1 MSTTQ
6 KQHKISPAIAWLTI
20 QKFIIFYCLL
30 DREHTKRA
38 AAHFIYPTQNAELR
52 KARRSWYN
60 QFMRLN
66 KIIQRDYTSFSLYY
80 QIKLPL
86 DLEISI
92 PSDDPVRL
100 VSAFVEEMD
109 LSELYKTYG
118 RIRKNQATP
127 RQMLKLVIYAAM
139 NRIYSSRDIR
149 KACKRD
155 INFMYLL
162 EGMPAPDHATI
173 ARFIS
178 LHFSACARV
187 LLAQMSD
194 LLYLLGEISGKTIFI
209 DGTKIESA
217 ANKYTFVWKRAITK
231 NQARLYTKLTSFVAE
246 CEELYGIRTIY
257 HDQISIHT
265 LKRLKKQLC
274 RVKVQEGIV
283 FVHGIGRRKTQL
295 QKSLE
300 QLDQYLEKLKEYTK
314 KLYTLG
320 DRNSYSKTDPDATF
334 MRMKEDAMLNGQLKP
349 AYNIQHGVDSEYITW
364 IDISPRPTDTCT
376 LIPFLKDME
385 SHLGFKYSEIVADA
399 GYESEENYLFIEGNG
414 QTAYIKPQNYEIS
427 KTRKYKK
434 DISRRENMG
443 YHADRDSYICRNGRE
458 LTVTNE
464 RRSKT
469 ASGYVSVKTYYRSP
483 DCTGCPYKTECIKGN
498 NCKTPMKKRNKV
510 LMVSKTMSQKRAE
523 DLERITSEYGTM
535 LRMNRSI
542 QAEGSF
548 ADVKEDMNFRRY
560 LYRGKAN
567 ALAESILLAMG
578 RNINKLHCK
587 IQTGRTGSHLFS
599 LKTA

>member
-1 MSTTQ
+1 MAGLA
-6 KQHKISPAIAWLTI
+6 PARLVP
-20 QKFIIFYCLL
+20 CS
-30 DREHTKRA
+30 
-38 AAHFIYPTQNAELR
+38 AHTQNAELR

-178 LHFSACARV
+178 LHFSACAKV

-246 CEELYGIRTIY
+246 CEELYGIRTVY

-434 DISRRENMG
+434 DISRRENME

-498 NCKTPMKKRNKV
+498 NCKTPMEKRNKV

>member
-1 MSTTQ
+1 MTLIVTLFSFFRPFAFSDSCVVKLYIKVPVQIVTV
-6 KQHKISPAIAWLTI
+6 HHNLLIPIKI
-20 QKFIIFYCLL
+20 
-30 DREHTKRA
+30 RN
-38 AAHFIYPTQNAELR
+38 IYQ
-52 KARRSWYN
+52 
-60 QFMRLN
+60 
-66 KIIQRDYTSFSLYY
+66 DYTSFSLYY

-178 LHFSACARV
+178 LHFSACAKV

-246 CEELYGIRTIY
+246 CEELYGIRTVY

-265 LKRLKKQLC
+265 LKRLC
-274 RVKVQEGIV
+274 R
-283 FVHGIGRRKTQL
+283 
-295 QKSLE
+295 
-300 QLDQYLEKLKEYTK
+300 
-314 KLYTLG
+314 
-320 DRNSYSKTDPDATF
+320 
-334 MRMKEDAMLNGQLKP
+334 
-349 AYNIQHGVDSEYITW
+349 
-364 IDISPRPTDTCT
+364 
-376 LIPFLKDME
+376 
-385 SHLGFKYSEIVADA
+385 
-399 GYESEENYLFIEGNG
+399 
-414 QTAYIKPQNYEIS
+414 
-427 KTRKYKK
+427 
-434 DISRRENMG
+434 SRG
-443 YHADRDSYICRNGRE
+443 
-458 LTVTNE
+458 
-464 RRSKT
+464 
-469 ASGYVSVKTYYRSP
+469 
-483 DCTGCPYKTECIKGN
+483 
-498 NCKTPMKKRNKV
+498 
-510 LMVSKTMSQKRAE
+510 
-523 DLERITSEYGTM
+523 
-535 LRMNRSI
+535 
-542 QAEGSF
+542 
-548 ADVKEDMNFRRY
+548 
-560 LYRGKAN
+560 
-567 ALAESILLAMG
+567 
-578 RNINKLHCK
+578 
-587 IQTGRTGSHLFS
+587 
-599 LKTA
+599 

>member
-1 MSTTQ
+1 
-6 KQHKISPAIAWLTI
+6 
-20 QKFIIFYCLL
+20 
-30 DREHTKRA
+30 
-38 AAHFIYPTQNAELR
+38 
-52 KARRSWYN
+52 
-60 QFMRLN
+60 
-66 KIIQRDYTSFSLYY
+66 
-80 QIKLPL
+80 
-86 DLEISI
+86 
-92 PSDDPVRL
+92 
-100 VSAFVEEMD
+100 
-109 LSELYKTYG
+109 
-118 RIRKNQATP
+118 
-127 RQMLKLVIYAAM
+127 MLKLVIYAAM

-149 KACKRD
+149 EAWKRD

-178 LHFSACARV
+178 LHFSACAKV

-209 DGTKIESA
+209 DGTKMESA
-217 ANKYTFVWKRAITK
+217 ANQYTFVWKRAITK

-246 CEELYGIRTIY
+246 CEELYGIRTVY

-274 RVKVQEGIV
+274 RVKVQEGMV

-295 QKSLE
+295 QKS
-300 QLDQYLEKLKEYTK
+300 
-314 KLYTLG
+314 
-320 DRNSYSKTDPDATF
+320 
-334 MRMKEDAMLNGQLKP
+334 
-349 AYNIQHGVDSEYITW
+349 
-364 IDISPRPTDTCT
+364 
-376 LIPFLKDME
+376 
-385 SHLGFKYSEIVADA
+385 
-399 GYESEENYLFIEGNG
+399 
-414 QTAYIKPQNYEIS
+414 
-427 KTRKYKK
+427 
-434 DISRRENMG
+434 
-443 YHADRDSYICRNGRE
+443 
-458 LTVTNE
+458 
-464 RRSKT
+464 
-469 ASGYVSVKTYYRSP
+469 
-483 DCTGCPYKTECIKGN
+483 
-498 NCKTPMKKRNKV
+498 
-510 LMVSKTMSQKRAE
+510 
-523 DLERITSEYGTM
+523 LERITSEYGTM

>member
-1 MSTTQ
+1 MT
-6 KQHKISPAIAWLTI
+6 
-20 QKFIIFYCLL
+20 
-30 DREHTKRA
+30 
-38 AAHFIYPTQNAELR
+38 AHFIYPTQNAELR

-162 EGMPAPDHATI
+162 EGMPAPDRATI

-178 LHFSACARV
+178 LHFSAYAKV

-246 CEELYGIRTIY
+246 CEELYGIRTVY

-399 GYESEENYLFIEGNG
+399 GYESEENYLFIEENG

-434 DISRRENMG
+434 DISRRENME

-498 NCKTPMKKRNKV
+498 NCKTPMEKRNKV

>member
-1 MSTTQ
+1 
-6 KQHKISPAIAWLTI
+6 
-20 QKFIIFYCLL
+20 
-30 DREHTKRA
+30 
-38 AAHFIYPTQNAELR
+38 
-52 KARRSWYN
+52 
-60 QFMRLN
+60 MRLN
-66 KIIQRDYTSFSLYY
+66 KIIQKNYTSFSLDY

-100 VSAFVEEMD
+100 VSTFVEEMN

-178 LHFSACARV
+178 LHFSACAKV

-246 CEELYGIRTIY
+246 CEELYGIRTVY

-295 QKSLE
+295 QKS
-300 QLDQYLEKLKEYTK
+300 
-314 KLYTLG
+314 
-320 DRNSYSKTDPDATF
+320 
-334 MRMKEDAMLNGQLKP
+334 
-349 AYNIQHGVDSEYITW
+349 
-364 IDISPRPTDTCT
+364 
-376 LIPFLKDME
+376 
-385 SHLGFKYSEIVADA
+385 
-399 GYESEENYLFIEGNG
+399 
-414 QTAYIKPQNYEIS
+414 
-427 KTRKYKK
+427 
-434 DISRRENMG
+434 
-443 YHADRDSYICRNGRE
+443 
-458 LTVTNE
+458 
-464 RRSKT
+464 
-469 ASGYVSVKTYYRSP
+469 
-483 DCTGCPYKTECIKGN
+483 
-498 NCKTPMKKRNKV
+498 
-510 LMVSKTMSQKRAE
+510 
-523 DLERITSEYGTM
+523 LERITSEYGTM

>member
-1 MSTTQ
+1 M
-6 KQHKISPAIAWLTI
+6 
-20 QKFIIFYCLL
+20 
-30 DREHTKRA
+30 

-66 KIIQRDYTSFSLYY
+66 KIIHRDYTAFSLYY

-139 NRIYSSRDIR
+139 NRIYSSRDIQ

-178 LHFSACARV
+178 LHFSACAKV

-246 CEELYGIRTIY
+246 CEELYGIRTVY

-274 RVKVQEGIV
+274 HVKVQEGIV

-300 QLDQYLEKLKEYTK
+300 QLNQYLEKLKEYTK

-434 DISRRENMG
+434 DISRRENME

-498 NCKTPMKKRNKV
+498 NCKTPMEKRNKV

>member
-1 MSTTQ
+1 MTS
-6 KQHKISPAIAWLTI
+6 
-20 QKFIIFYCLL
+20 FYYFTCLPR
-30 DREHTKRA
+30 REHIKRA
-38 AAHFIYPTQNAELR
+38 AAHLIFPTQNAELR

-109 LSELYKTYG
+109 LSELYKTYS

-127 RQMLKLVIYAAM
+127 RQMLKLVIYAVM
-139 NRIYSSRDIR
+139 NRIYSSRDIQ

-178 LHFSACARV
+178 LHFSACAKV

-231 NQARLYTKLTSFVAE
+231 NQARLYTKLSSFVAE
-246 CEELYGIRTIY
+246 CEELYGIRTVY

-274 RVKVQEGIV
+274 RIKVQEGIV

-364 IDISPRPTDTCT
+364 IDISPHPTDTRT

-385 SHLGFKYSEIVADA
+385 NHLGFKYSEVVADA
-399 GYESEENYLFIEGNG
+399 GYESEENYLFIEENG

-434 DISRRENMG
+434 DISRRENME
-443 YHADRDSYICRNGRE
+443 YHADRDSYICLNGRE

-469 ASGYVSVKTYYRSP
+469 TSGYVSVKTYYRSP

-498 NCKTPMKKRNKV
+498 NCKTPMEKRNKV

-587 IQTGRTGSHLFS
+587 IQTGRTGSYLFP
-599 LKTA
+599 LKRA

>member
-1 MSTTQ
+1 MKTKEPPCTERYARWCGRTVN
-6 KQHKISPAIAWLTI
+6 KI
-20 QKFIIFYCLL
+20 IIYLL
-30 DREHTKRA
+30 PD
-38 AAHFIYPTQNAELR
+38 YPTQNAELR

-178 LHFSACARV
+178 LHFSACAKV

-246 CEELYGIRTIY
+246 CEELYGIRTVY

-434 DISRRENMG
+434 DISRRENME

-498 NCKTPMKKRNKV
+498 NCKTPMEKRNKV

>member
-1 MSTTQ
+1 MNEKSSFCVDDCYFTA
-6 KQHKISPAIAWLTI
+6 P
-20 QKFIIFYCLL
+20 
-30 DREHTKRA
+30 
-38 AAHFIYPTQNAELR
+38 HFIYPTQNAELR

-178 LHFSACARV
+178 LHFSACAKV

-246 CEELYGIRTIY
+246 CEELYGIRTVY

-300 QLDQYLEKLKEYTK
+300 QLEQYLEKLKEYTK
-314 KLYTLG
+314 KLYMLG

-334 MRMKEDAMLNGQLKP
+334 MRMKEDAMLNGQLKS
-349 AYNIQHGVDSEYITW
+349 AYNIQHEVDSEYITW

-434 DISRRENMG
+434 DISRRENME

-498 NCKTPMKKRNKV
+498 NCKTPMEKRNKV

>member
-1 MSTTQ
+1 M
-6 KQHKISPAIAWLTI
+6 
-20 QKFIIFYCLL
+20 
-30 DREHTKRA
+30 

-178 LHFSACARV
+178 LHFSACAKV

-246 CEELYGIRTIY
+246 CEELYGIRTVY

-300 QLDQYLEKLKEYTK
+300 QLEQYLEKLKEYTK

-434 DISRRENMG
+434 DISRRENME

-498 NCKTPMKKRNKV
+498 NCKTPMEKRNKV

-599 LKTA
+599 LKTV

>member
-1 MSTTQ
+1 MQ
-6 KQHKISPAIAWLTI
+6 
-20 QKFIIFYCLL
+20 
-30 DREHTKRA
+30 
-38 AAHFIYPTQNAELR
+38 
-52 KARRSWYN
+52 
-60 QFMRLN
+60 LN
-66 KIIQRDYTSFSLYY
+66 KIIQRDYTSFSLDY

-118 RIRKNQATP
+118 RIRKNQATQH
-127 RQMLKLVIYAAM
+127 QMLKLVIYAAM

-178 LHFSACARV
+178 LHFSACAKV

-217 ANKYTFVWKRAITK
+217 ANKYTFVWKRAIMK

-246 CEELYGIRTIY
+246 CEEFYGIRTVY

-300 QLDQYLEKLKEYTK
+300 QLDQYLEKRKEYTK

-320 DRNSYSKTDPDATF
+320 DRNSYSKTDPDT
-334 MRMKEDAMLNGQLKP
+334 KVK
-349 AYNIQHGVDSEYITW
+349 
-364 IDISPRPTDTCT
+364 
-376 LIPFLKDME
+376 
-385 SHLGFKYSEIVADA
+385 
-399 GYESEENYLFIEGNG
+399 
-414 QTAYIKPQNYEIS
+414 
-427 KTRKYKK
+427 KT
-434 DISRRENMG
+434 I
-443 YHADRDSYICRNGRE
+443 
-458 LTVTNE
+458 
-464 RRSKT
+464 
-469 ASGYVSVKTYYRSP
+469 
-483 DCTGCPYKTECIKGN
+483 
-498 NCKTPMKKRNKV
+498 
-510 LMVSKTMSQKRAE
+510 
-523 DLERITSEYGTM
+523 
-535 LRMNRSI
+535 
-542 QAEGSF
+542 
-548 ADVKEDMNFRRY
+548 
-560 LYRGKAN
+560 
-567 ALAESILLAMG
+567 
-578 RNINKLHCK
+578 
-587 IQTGRTGSHLFS
+587 FS
-599 LKTA
+599 LRETDRPPI